1 MNNSKGPTSASSAA
15 ASHQNTPQQNRM
27 IRHMPSSVGVS
38 SSSLTTNTT
47 TSAQPTELSA
57 AITFLGEE
65 ALLQACDIL
74 VSQSNAMFGG
84 QEKDIT
90 EDTVKSENTSHV
102 NKLTQLHEKVKT
114 SHDII
119 IKADEAGTLNDAAT
133 SNTQQQGIIMR
144 SDSGLS
150 KTNPSPSM
158 NHRNSLVNVSGVKA
172 PPNLSRGNSSI
183 SNTNTTP
190 SLHRSRSSSLTAH
203 GGGGGNAS
211 GSKNQLL
218 LLSGRRQKMPSS
230 TTESN
235 KVTCNLEGCKNTAQQ
250 GGRCIKHGGKY
261 ITKQERALDRLPS
274 DTSDSGVG
282 GDGGGGKGS
291 GKKAQPPPEVLNF
304 LKALN
309 SKNSGSPATGDGS
322 TTDGGNVVGERL
334 ASFAGVDM
342 PSLSTANAAKKR
354 PPPPPSHP
362 PSSSKKGRPTTKRVA
377 RGVPLAPSFM
387 SDKTPAKGSKKDR
400 PSSSEKTPATKTPS
414 DKTQAS
420 SSSGA
425 RSSGRSS
432 RRSSAPS
439 SSEKI
444 YDIGADVN
452 VLMDGKQY
460 GGIVKN
466 VDYGSDD
473 SGSDKGAMY
482 EVELSGKSAFVLL
495 LV

>member
-1 MNNSKGPTSASSAA
+1 MNSKTGPTSASSVA

-47 TSAQPTELSA
+47 STSAQPTELSA

-74 VSQSNAMFGG
+74 AAQSEALFG
-84 QEKDIT
+84 T
-90 EDTVKSENTSHV
+90 AVDTVKSENTSHV
-102 NKLTQLHEKVKT
+102 NKLTQLHEKVKI
-114 SHDII
+114 SQEVI
-119 IKADEAGTLNDAAT
+119 IKADESGTLNDT

-203 GGGGGNAS
+203 GGGVGAS
-211 GSKNQLL
+211 GGKNQSS
-218 LLSGRRQKMPSS
+218 LLSGRRQKMPSNNNS
-230 TTESN
+230 
-235 KVTCNLEGCKNTAQQ
+235 
-250 GGRCIKHGGKY
+250 
-261 ITKQERALDRLPS
+261 TKQERTLNRLPS
-274 DTSDSGVG
+274 DTSDSGIG
-282 GDGGGGKGS
+282 GDGGGKGS

-309 SKNSGSPATGDGS
+309 SKNSGGPSGDGS
-322 TTDGGNVVGERL
+322 GSNLGEGGAVGERL

-342 PSLSTANAAKKR
+342 PSSSAQPNNSAKKR

-377 RGVPLAPSFM
+377 RGELLAPGIM
-387 SDKTPAKGSKKDR
+387 SDKTPAKSKKDK
-400 PSSSEKTPATKTPS
+400 PSSSEKKTPATKTPS
-414 DKTQAS
+414 DKTSS
-420 SSSGA
+420 SSSGQ
-425 RSSGRSS
+425 RSGRSS
-432 RRSSAPS
+432 RRSATPS

-444 YDIGADVN
+444 YEIGADVN

-482 EVELSGKSAFVLL
+482 EVELSDGEIWDVNPRDMTEKEDEW
-495 LV
+495 

>member
-47 TSAQPTELSA
+47 STSAQTTELSA

-74 VSQSNAMFGG
+74 VAQSDALFGTK
-84 QEKDIT
+84 KDIV

-102 NKLTQLHEKVKT
+102 NKLTQLCEKVKT
-114 SHDII
+114 SQDII
-119 IKADEAGTLNDAAT
+119 IKAEEAGTLNDT

-158 NHRNSLVNVSGVKA
+158 NHRNSLVNVSSAIKPV
-172 PPNLSRGNSSI
+172 PNLSRGNSSI
-183 SNTNTTP
+183 SNNNTTP

-203 GGGGGNAS
+203 GGGAGVGAS

-218 LLSGRRQKMPSS
+218 LSGRRQKLPNNNN
-230 TTESN
+230 TTES
-235 KVTCNLEGCKNTAQQ
+235 KV
-250 GGRCIKHGGKY
+250 
-261 ITKQERALDRLPS
+261 RALNRLPS
-274 DTSDSGVG
+274 DASDSGVG
-282 GDGGGGKGS
+282 GDSAAGGKGS

-309 SKNSGSPATGDGS
+309 SSKNSGSPSAGGS
-322 TTDGGNVVGERL
+322 TGGGNAVGERL
-334 ASFAGVDM
+334 ASFAGVDI
-342 PSLSTANAAKKR
+342 PSSSTPNAAKKR

-362 PSSSKKGRPTTKRVA
+362 PSSFKKGRPTTKRVA
-377 RGVPLAPSFM
+377 RGELLAPGIM
-387 SDKTPAKGSKKDR
+387 SDKTPAKGKRDR
-400 PSSSEKTPATKTPS
+400 PSSSEKKTPATKTPS
-414 DKTQAS
+414 DKTSS
-420 SSSGA
+420 SSSGQ
-425 RSSGRSS
+425 RSGRSS
-432 RRSSAPS
+432 RRSATPS

-444 YDIGADVN
+444 YEIGADVN

-482 EVELSGKSAFVLL
+482 EVELSDGEIWDVNPRDMTEKEDEW
-495 LV
+495 

>member
-1 MNNSKGPTSASSAA
+1 MNNPKGSTSAGSVA

-38 SSSLTTNTT
+38 SSSLTTATT
-47 TSAQPTELSA
+47 STSAQTTELSA

-74 VSQSNAMFGG
+74 AAQSEALFGTA
-84 QEKDIT
+84 Q
-90 EDTVKSENTSHV
+90 DTAKSENTSYV
-102 NKLTQLHEKVKT
+102 NKLTQLNEKVKI
-114 SHDII
+114 SQDVI
-119 IKADEAGTLNDAAT
+119 IKADEAGTLNDTT
-133 SNTQQQGIIMR
+133 SNTQQKGIIMR

-158 NHRNSLVNVSGVKA
+158 NHRNSLVNVSSAIKPV
-172 PPNLSRGNSSI
+172 PNLSRGNSSI
-183 SNTNTTP
+183 SNNNTTP

-203 GGGGGNAS
+203 GGGAGVGAS
-211 GSKNQLL
+211 GSKNQIS
-218 LLSGRRQKMPSS
+218 LLSGRRHKMPNNNSS
-230 TTESN
+230 
-235 KVTCNLEGCKNTAQQ
+235 
-250 GGRCIKHGGKY
+250 
-261 ITKQERALDRLPS
+261 KQERALNRLPS

-282 GDGGGGKGS
+282 EDGGGVKGS

-309 SKNSGSPATGDGS
+309 SKNGSPATGDGS
-322 TTDGGNVVGERL
+322 TTDGGNAVGERL
-334 ASFAGVDM
+334 ASFAGVDI
-342 PSLSTANAAKKR
+342 PSSSTPNAAKKR

-377 RGVPLAPSFM
+377 RGQPLAPSFM

-400 PSSSEKTPATKTPS
+400 SSSSEKTPATKTPS
-414 DKTQAS
+414 DKTNS
-420 SSSGA
+420 SSSGQ
-425 RSSGRSS
+425 RSGRSS
-432 RRSSAPS
+432 RRSATPS
-439 SSEKI
+439 SSEKT
-444 YDIGADVN
+444 YEIGADVN

-482 EVELSGKSAFVLL
+482 EVEFEDGEIWDVNPRDMTEKEDEW
-495 LV
+495 